1 MCWLV
6 VQTLEWRWS
15 ANNKSKWPQTL
26 SLSKKKKSLVK
37 RDLFNDKP
45 HTLLPHFRR
54 QKGKCFYKIKFDR
67 VKTDGDASRWYE
79 FRFSVTL
86 TACDMILNDGFQCLI
101 WLWWLVVKIKM
112 GKSFLKL
119 FKKFITWQEVNHQFS
134 SQITNYNHCMKREK
148 IARNNWIK
156 NEMPLV
162 KRQLN
167 IQILLTWQCAR

>member
-1 MCWLV
+1 MA
-6 VQTLEWRWS
+6 TNFES
-15 ANNKSKWPQTL
+15 IKEEEKFSKTR
-26 SLSKKKKSLVK
+26 SLQWQAT
-37 RDLFNDKP
+37 
-45 HTLLPHFRR
+45 HTAHFRR

-156 NEMPLV
+156 N
-162 KRQLN
+162 
-167 IQILLTWQCAR
+167 